1 MITIHIQ
8 TKSILNVFRKEII
21 IKVPAKVTLLKM
33 VSIRIE
39 FMISIGLIIVY
50 YIYLLISHF
59 FHKKKIDEEKL
70 HLEQS
75 FSEEQ
80 TDDTTTLEEPKML
93 DDLFKEREMVAIQEQ
108 IAQVENTI
116 SESISSAPNIISPL
130 TIQPA
135 EEQLISEGERLYS
148 EFNEDLFDATP
159 RTSSEQQIDLQNLMR
174 TIESLESLDL
184 SHYHP
189 DENKKID
196 MGVGMF
202 YDSVSQKLQKI
213 IKNHEFKKLPFIQ
226 AEKLES
232 YALQTI
238 KNLSHENFRETLK
251 IMKEVEIIKEIV
263 LINEMTTLLNFSK
276 TPIDLSVPEKVVFFY
291 MANNFPTTFEKLL
304 KFTQWKSNYLNE
316 IIDGLIKKNYIYQN
330 DGVIVAPGLISKEEF
345 QELHSQFEKLEQIK
359 REKELKAAKLAEEK
373 RKFEQSLKQKKKRKE
388 ELRIKEKQDKIL
400 QEARLKAKEEAENA
414 RKVAEKLTEQEELK
428 RIEKIKSMPR
438 PKIQTL
444 PNKIKTKS
452 KQEPSSSSLMKSN
465 PEFDDMIPIV
475 QQILEN
481 FKKMTGG
488 LIVLQALQYYCNQEG
503 IRQISEEKWKEL
515 VEELKI
521 RKIFLKTIE
530 QSGVQAFI
538 YEKVEITDEI
548 EIFIKQFILHGEMN
562 YSEMEQVLGWSIKKL
577 EGLIKFLYEH
587 NLIKYNQ
594 REKFYFP
601 GLFNTK

>member
-1 MITIHIQ
+1 
-8 TKSILNVFRKEII
+8 
-21 IKVPAKVTLLKM
+21 M

-50 YIYLLISHF
+50 YIYLLISQF
-59 FHKKKIDEEKL
+59 FRKKQLNESKF
-70 HLEQS
+70 HLKQS
-75 FSEEQ
+75 FSEDQ
-80 TDDTTTLEEPKML
+80 TSSSTKLDESETL
-93 DDLFKEREMVAIQEQ
+93 DDLLKEREMVAIQEQ

-116 SESISSAPNIISPL
+116 SESISSTPVIISPL
-130 TIQPA
+130 AIQPA

-159 RTSSEQQIDLQNLMR
+159 RTSSEQQIDLQNLMH

-202 YDSVSQKLQKI
+202 YDSISQKLQKI
-213 IKNHEFKKLPFIQ
+213 IKNREFKKLPFIQ

-238 KNLSHENFRETLK
+238 KNLSHDNFRETLK

-263 LINEMTTLLNFSK
+263 LINEMTTLLNFSNI
-276 TPIDLSVPEKVVFFY
+276 PIDLSVPEKVIFFY
-291 MANNFPTTFEKLL
+291 MANNFPTTFKKIL

-316 IIDGLIKKNYIYQN
+316 IIDGLIKKQYIYQN
-330 DGVIVAPGLISKEEF
+330 DDVLIAPGLISEDEF
-345 QELHSQFEKLEQIK
+345 QELHSQFEKIEQIK

-373 RKFEQSLKQKKKRKE
+373 LKFEQSLKEKQKKKEKI
-388 ELRIKEKQDKIL
+388 RIKEKQDKML
-400 QEARLKAKEEAENA
+400 QEARLKAKKEAENA
-414 RKVAEKLTEQEELK
+414 RKVAEKLTEQEELE
-428 RIEKIKSMPR
+428 RIKKIKSMPR

-444 PNKIKTKS
+444 PKKTKTVA
-452 KQEPSSSSLMKSN
+452 KEKTKLSSFMKSN
-465 PEFDDMIPIV
+465 PEFDDMILIV
-475 QQILEN
+475 QQTLEN

-488 LIVLQALQYYCNQEG
+488 LIVFQALQYYCNQEG
-503 IRQISEEKWKEL
+503 IRQISDEKWKDL
-515 VEELKI
+515 IEELKI
-521 RKIFLKTIE
+521 RKIFLKTFE
-530 QSGVQAFI
+530 QSGVQVFI
-538 YEKVEITDEI
+538 YEKIGITDEM
-548 EIFIKQFILHGEMN
+548 EILIKQFILHGEMN
-562 YSEMEQVLGWSIKKL
+562 YNELEQALGWSIKKL